1 MRLYEKD
8 LINFTEVD
16 VETINQG
23 LQDGTIVIGERLKE
37 HHIVPEGEK
46 RAAKSAEQ
54 IFNEMKAR
62 GESVEIH
69 NGVYCKFIY
78 NTYEAINPIPA
89 IDDWDEYE
97 EIFVK
102 GE

>member
-1 MRLYEKD
+1 MKLYEKNLVD
-8 LINFTEVD
+8 FTEVD
-16 VETINQG
+16 ESVIRDG
-23 LQDGTIVIGERLKE
+23 LQNGTIVMQERIKE
-37 HHIVPEGEK
+37 HHIVPEDEK
-46 RAAKSAEQ
+46 RPAKSAEE
-54 IFNEMKAR
+54 IYNEMKAN

-78 NTYEAINPIPA
+78 NTYEAINPITA

-97 EIFVK
+97 EIYVK

>member
-1 MRLYEKD
+1 MKLYNQD
-8 LINFTEVD
+8 LTTFTEITD
-16 VETINQG
+16 SELEEGIAN
-23 LQDGTIVIGERLKE
+23 GTITIAERLKE
-37 HHIVPEGEK
+37 HHIVPENEK
-46 RAAKSAEQ
+46 RLAKSAEE
-54 IFNEMKAR
+54 IYNEMLEN

-97 EIFVK
+97 EVYVRV
-102 GE
+102 E